1 MKSFHRL
8 SAAIAVTATI
18 GATALAAPTFAG
30 EANKAL
36 PPPHELGMAP
46 ATAAYRIGPSDKLDV
61 TVFQVKD
68 LTGPVVV
75 DAGGDISLPLVGSI
89 KAGGRTPTDVAH
101 EIASRLKDG
110 YVQDPQVTVSVKEA
124 LSQKVTVEGAVL
136 KPGVYPITGPTTL
149 STAVALAEG
158 ADPKRA
164 DEHKIRLIRV
174 VDGQRLQA
182 SYDLVGIRKGKVSD
196 PEVYGN
202 DIVVVDD
209 SAGRGLFNNLV
220 QMGPLFYL
228 FTVF

>member
-1 MKSFHRL
+1 MKSIQRL
-8 SAAIAVTATI
+8 TAAIAVTAAI
-18 GATALAAPTFAG
+18 GATAPAFAG
-30 EANKAL
+30 DLNTPL
-36 PPPHELGMAP
+36 PPPHELGMTP
-46 ATAAYRIGPSDKLDV
+46 ASGAYRIGPADKLDV

-68 LTGPVVV
+68 LTGTVVV
-75 DAGGDISLPLVGSI
+75 DGAGDISLPLVGDI
-89 KAGGRTPTDVAH
+89 KAAGRTPT
-101 EIASRLKDG
+101 EIAGEIAAKLKDG

-124 LSQKVTVEGAVL
+124 LSQKVTVEGAVN
-136 KPGVYPITGPTTL
+136 KPGVYPLTGPTTL

-158 ADPKRA
+158 ADSKRA

-174 VDGQRLQA
+174 VDGKRLQA
-182 SYDLVGIRKGKVSD
+182 SYDLVGIRKGKVAD

-209 SAGRGLFNNLV
+209 SASRGVFNNLV

>member
-1 MKSFHRL
+1 MSRILRL
-8 SAAIAVTATI
+8 AAVA
-18 GATALAAPTFAG
+18 ALAATMGAVAAPAMAG
-30 EANKAL
+30 EVNRPL
-36 PPPHELGMAP
+36 PPPHEIGASLG
-46 ATAAYRIGPSDKLDV
+46 TAGYRIGPSDKLDV
-61 TVFQVKD
+61 NVFQVKD
-68 LTGPVVV
+68 LTGTVVV

-89 KAGGRTPTDVAH
+89 KAGGRTTTEVAH
-101 EIASRLKDG
+101 EIADRLKEG
-110 YVQDPQVTVSVKEA
+110 YVQDPQVTVSVNEA

-174 VDGQRLQA
+174 VDGQRMQA

-196 PEVYGN
+196 PEIYGN

-209 SAGRGLFNNLV
+209 SAGRGVFNNLV